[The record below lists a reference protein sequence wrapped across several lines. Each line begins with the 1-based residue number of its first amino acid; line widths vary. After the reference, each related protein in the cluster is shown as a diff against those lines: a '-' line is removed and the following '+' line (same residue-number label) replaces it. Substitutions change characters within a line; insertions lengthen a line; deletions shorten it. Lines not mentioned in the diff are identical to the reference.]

1 MVQEPTPTSQ
11 PPARVCKS
19 CGCNSPLPARARLN
33 MVYCSARCRAF
44 EYDDSITNLLQP
56 VHTLADS
63 AARDEDGNITA
74 LIKHP

>member
-1 MVQEPTPTSQ
+1 
-11 PPARVCKS
+11 
-19 CGCNSPLPARARLN
+19 